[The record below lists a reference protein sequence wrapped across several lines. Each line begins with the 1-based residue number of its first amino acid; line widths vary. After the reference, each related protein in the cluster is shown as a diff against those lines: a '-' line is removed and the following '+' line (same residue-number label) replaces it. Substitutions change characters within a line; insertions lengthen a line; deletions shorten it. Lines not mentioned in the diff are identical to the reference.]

1 MLSALSRGQASYVP
15 PVKHVRF
22 KAVIKKKVARVGTKM
37 GKKWGNQEGKGPNKV
52 QSAGKRVAF
61 RPMAPAQ
68 LESNPL
74 FAHRTESISVPD
86 FQPAAL
92 TSENTGKAMGLL
104 SYQTDPVWKFG
115 APRNIIYDL
124 RLLTKPAS
132 VIRDVTVKTVDTLNE
147 AGKTSS
153 KDSRYVIYG
162 QAGSGKSYTL
172 LQAVQ
177 YAKAAKWLV
186 MYIPRA
192 VSLVNSTTNF
202 SYDMRTQTYVQPV
215 FARSTLSRFL
225 TVNEALLSNLKLESP
240 IEVDQNTIV
249 PAGASYADL
258 VRVGTDNVALAP
270 NALSGLLESLGNQTK
285 YPFLLAVDD
294 FQALFSKSAYK
305 SPHFET
311 VKSWHLSMP
320 RLLLDYFS
328 GKKTFARGA
337 VVGALSSTNR
347 AYSLSP
353 ELRQALNVQPELGA
367 SPFTKVAP
375 ELTAYTQG
383 IKTIEIPSRLQV
395 EEAASLFDIWTK
407 NTTLHTR
414 ANDEFF
420 MSKYA
425 ESCGNARD
433 FVWKGIL
440 ATLRT

>member
-1 MLSALSRGQASYVP
+1 MLSALSRGQASHVP

-22 KAVIKKKVARVGTKM
+22 KAVIKKKAVRVGTKL
-37 GKKWGNQEGKGPNKV
+37 GKKWGNQENKGPAKV
-52 QSAGKRVAF
+52 QSGKRIAF
-61 RPMAPAQ
+61 RPMPPAQ
-68 LESNPL
+68 LEVNPL
-74 FAHRTESISVPD
+74 FAHRVESISVPD

-92 TSENTGKAMGLL
+92 TPDNTGKAMGLL

-115 APRNIIYDL
+115 APRNVIYDL
-124 RLLTKPAS
+124 RLLTKPAA

-147 AGKTSS
+147 AGKASS

-162 QAGSGKSYTL
+162 EAGSGKSYTL

-177 YAKAAKWLV
+177 YARAAKWLV

-225 TVNEALLSNLKLESP
+225 TVNEALLSHLKLESP
-240 IEVDQNTIV
+240 VEVDQNTTV

-258 VRVGTDNVALAP
+258 VRIGTDNVALAP
-270 NALSGLLESLGNQTK
+270 NALSGLLESLGKQTK

-311 VKSWHLSMP
+311 IKSWHLSMP

-328 GKKTFARGA
+328 GKRTFARGA
-337 VVGALSSTNR
+337 VLGAISNTNR

-353 ELRQALNVQPELGA
+353 ALRQALNIQPELGA
-367 SPFTKVAP
+367 PPFSKVAP
-375 ELTAYTQG
+375 ELIAYTRG
-383 IKTIEIPSRLQV
+383 IKTIEVPSRLQIK
-395 EEAASLFDIWTK
+395 EAASVFEIWMK
-407 NTTLHTR
+407 NSSLHTP
-414 ANDEFF
+414 ANDELF

-425 ESCGNARD
+425 ETSGNARD
-433 FVWKGIL
+433 FVWKGLL